1 MAVRDFTDAKGR
13 SWRAWDIKPETIH
26 PVTRAEDYLADYL
39 TGWIVFETEAG
50 DEKRRLCPWP
60 ADWTERSEEQLR
72 ELLEMAELVPLYR
85 PGASSSDG
93 QQTSE
98 SLLRSREANV
108 LRTFRYP
115 GGRFWSVCLV
125 LFPDEGG
132 PPVLRFSA
140 GARFIDLK
148 SWPKDWATMS
158 DSALVDVLRRA
169 APRSP
174 SETSADPG
182 KPRRRWD
189 DNRDAAT
196 TI

>member
-1 MAVRDFTDAKGR
+1 MAVREFTDAKGR
-13 SWRAWDIKPETIH
+13 NWRAWDIKPETIH
-26 PVTRAEDYLADYL
+26 PITRAEDYLADYL

-50 DEKRRLCPWP
+50 EEKRRLCPWP
-60 ADWTERSEEQLR
+60 ADWMDRTDEQLR
-72 ELLEMAELVPLYR
+72 ELLELAEVVPVYR
-85 PGASSSDG
+85 PGASEG

-98 SLLRSREANV
+98 SLLRSREVNV
-108 LRTFRYP
+108 VRTFRYP

-125 LFPDEGG
+125 LFPEEGG
-132 PPVLRFSA
+132 PPVLRFNA

-158 DSALVDVLRRA
+158 DNALIDMLRRA

-174 SETSADPG
+174 STTLSDPAL
-182 KPRRRWD
+182 PRRRWD
-189 DNRDAAT
+189 DNRDA

>member
-1 MAVRDFTDAKGR
+1 MAVREFTDAKGR
-13 SWRAWDIKPETIH
+13 HWRAWDIKPETIH
-26 PVTRAEDYLADYL
+26 PITRAEDYLADYL

-60 ADWTERSEEQLR
+60 IDWMDRTEEQLR
-72 ELLEMAELVPLYR
+72 ELLELAEVVPVYR
-85 PGASSSDG
+85 AGASEG

-98 SLLRSREANV
+98 SLLRSREVNV
-108 LRTFRYP
+108 VRTFRYP

-125 LFPDEGG
+125 LFPEEGG
-132 PPVLRFSA
+132 PPVLRFNA
-140 GARFIDLK
+140 GARFIDLQ

-158 DSALVDVLRRA
+158 DNALIDMLRRA

-174 SETSADPG
+174 SATTSDPG
-182 KPRRRWD
+182 LPRRRWD
-189 DNRDAAT
+189 DNRDA